1 MTRLPDGRYLDS
13 SMPREDTLPT
23 SERRARILD
32 HIRQMGGASLAE
44 LAREH
49 SVSSIT
55 VHRDL
60 EQLSRAGLVV
70 RFHGGARVAETAGAA
85 RAETAWERR
94 LRQAGSAKDAIAA
107 HARTMVDDGATIFL
121 DATSTA
127 YALAHRLELDPPEDV
142 TIVTTSPAVA
152 LGLDA
157 EGVRVI
163 VAPGEVDLR
172 MRAIGDGWTVDF
184 LRRIKLDTAFISGTG
199 FDLAHGLTTSRR
211 PLADALTAVRES
223 ADRTIA
229 LVDSS
234 KFGRASMVTIAA
246 ADELDAVVVD
256 AGLGSADVAAY
267 AAAGVRLTQAPAMPQ
282 PDDDDDSA

>member
-1 MTRLPDGRYLDS
+1 
-13 SMPREDTLPT
+13 MPRDEAVRT

-70 RFHGGARVAETAGAA
+70 RFHGGARAAETAPVEH
-85 RAETAWERR
+85 AETAWERR
-94 LRQAGSAKDAIAA
+94 LRQAGAAKDAIAA
-107 HARTMVDDGATIFL
+107 HARAMVEDGATIFL
-121 DATSTA
+121 DATSSA
-127 YALAHRLELDPPEDV
+127 YALAHRLDVEPPEDL

-152 LGLDA
+152 LGLDSR
-157 EGVRVI
+157 GIRVI

-172 MRAIGDGWTVDF
+172 MRAIADGWTVEF
-184 LRRIKLDTAFISGTG
+184 LRRIKLDTAFISGAG

-211 PLADALTAVRES
+211 PLADALAAVRES
-223 ADRTIA
+223 ADRMIA
-229 LVDSS
+229 LVDAS

-256 AGLGSADVAAY
+256 AGLSDADAAAY
-267 AAAGVRLTQAPAMPQ
+267 AAAGVRLERAAPLAEPDE
-282 PDDDDDSA
+282 DDD